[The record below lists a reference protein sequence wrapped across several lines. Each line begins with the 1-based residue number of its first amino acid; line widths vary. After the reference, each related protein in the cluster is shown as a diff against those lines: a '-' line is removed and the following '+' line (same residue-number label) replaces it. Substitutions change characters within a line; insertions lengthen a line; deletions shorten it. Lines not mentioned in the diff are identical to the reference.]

1 MDKVTEQDF
10 VDESLEEV
18 YDMDESE
25 LREAL
30 LSAREVQASWQLKE
44 EIMERDMQKY
54 RERLE
59 RRDAKIARYEECLR
73 AIRGDNPCGQH
84 HDSMA
89 REALASQRALTPR
102 QADEAVRAK
111 P

>member
-1 MDKVTEQDF
+1 
-10 VDESLEEV
+10 
-18 YDMDESE
+18 MDEIDDDVEVDDDIWEMDDRE

-30 LSAREVQASWQLKE
+30 MANREAMESWQLKE

-89 REALASQRALTPR
+89 REALTPQRSLTPR
-102 QADEAVRAK
+102 QADEAVRDDI
-111 P
+111 